1 MTRYVNR
8 MGWHAGERKDP
19 AVACGRS
26 ANVCKCAQKGNF
38 GRSAADFRANPARS
52 CRKAGIL
59 VGFEPICLIESEADR
74 LVKNDRPTRLGT
86 LLARSRQVRHRSP
99 LLSVIEELR
108 NSAVFTIS
116 LEGLTGDQEHCGS
129 GKET

>member
-19 AVACGRS
+19 AVACGRC

-38 GRSAADFRANPARS
+38 GGSAANFRASLAHSRRNG
-52 CRKAGIL
+52 GIS
-59 VGFEPICLIESEADR
+59 VEFELICSIELEADR
-74 LVKNDRPTRLGT
+74 LLKNDPPTRLGT
-86 LLARSRQVRHRSP
+86 LLARSRQVWHRSP
-99 LLSVIEELR
+99 LLSVIKELR